1 MAQYYRNWRRESVA
15 DRRRLEYRGW
25 NIERNHELVSY
36 LKEEEN
42 LESLN

>member
-1 MAQYYRNWRRESVA
+1 MVA
-15 DRRRLEYRGW
+15 DRRRLEYGEKRIKG
-25 NIERNHELVSY
+25 NHVYENN